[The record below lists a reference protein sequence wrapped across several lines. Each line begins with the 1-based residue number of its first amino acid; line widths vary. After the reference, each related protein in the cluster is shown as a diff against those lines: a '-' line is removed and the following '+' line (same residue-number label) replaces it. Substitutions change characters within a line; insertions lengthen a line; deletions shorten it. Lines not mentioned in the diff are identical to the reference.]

1 MEHLRTDFFLEK
13 AQGVSFRDLALAL
26 HPTPAVCGLPK
37 KEAMERILSTESL
50 DRRYYSGFIGLMQ
63 EDAASFY
70 VNLRCLK
77 LHAGG
82 VRLYAG
88 GGILAQSKLESE
100 WKETCHKMCTMLAL
114 IGRDEA

>member
-1 MEHLRTDFFLEK
+1 M
-13 AQGVSFRDLALAL
+13 
-26 HPTPAVCGLPK
+26 
-37 KEAMERILSTESL
+37 
-50 DRRYYSGFIGLMQ
+50 
-63 EDAASFY
+63 
-70 VNLRCLK
+70 NLRCLK